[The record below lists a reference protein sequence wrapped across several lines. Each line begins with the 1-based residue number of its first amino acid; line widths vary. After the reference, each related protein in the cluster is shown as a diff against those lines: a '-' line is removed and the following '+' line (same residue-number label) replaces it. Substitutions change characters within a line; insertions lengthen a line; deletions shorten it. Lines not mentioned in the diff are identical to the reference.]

1 MKTFI
6 YLPLIAL
13 IILTGCKS
21 NKFTTQ
27 RYTNYGHASH
37 KKSTNEKIVVQK
49 TVPAEITQ
57 PTVQIEVVEAKVE
70 KKSVTP
76 VTLIAS
82 GFSTLR
88 ETFLKPERKVY
99 DLSINKE
106 ESFATEE
113 IVEADDSKTTIK
125 SQKLVK
131 EKVKREGFIGSA
143 FATALWIIL
152 VVIFIVLIIF
162 VLSAVF

>member
-37 KKSTNEKIVVQK
+37 KNRIVQNEKAIVKINKIETNE
-49 TVPAEITQ
+49 TVEAEIVK
-57 PTVQIEVVEAKVE
+57 PT
-70 KKSVTP
+70 STP

-88 ETFLKPERKVY
+88 QTFLKPEHKVY
-99 DLSINKE
+99 DLSAQKH
-106 ESFATEE
+106 ESLATEE
-113 IVEADDSKTTIK
+113 TSKVEDSKTTIS
-125 SQKLVK
+125 SQKTVK

>member
-27 RYTNYGHASH
+27 RYTNYGHANH
-37 KKSTNEKIVVQK
+37 KKSTNERVVVQK
-49 TVPAEITQ
+49 TIPAETIQ
-57 PTVQIEVVEAKVE
+57 PTIQTEVVESKVE
-70 KKSVTP
+70 KTSVTP

-88 ETFLKPERKVY
+88 ETFLKPEHKGY
-99 DLSINKE
+99 DLSVNKE
-106 ESFATEE
+106 ETFAAEE
-113 IVEADDSKTTIK
+113 TAKVDNSKTTVS
-125 SQKLVK
+125 SQKTVK

>member
-37 KKSTNEKIVVQK
+37 KKSTNERVAAQK
-49 TVPAEITQ
+49 TIPAETTE
-57 PTVQIEVVEAKVE
+57 PRVQTEVVEAKVE
-70 KKSVTP
+70 KTSVTP

-99 DLSINKE
+99 DLNANTNESVTKE
-106 ESFATEE
+106 ETLNAE
-113 IVEADDSKTTIK
+113 DSKTTVK
-125 SQKLVK
+125 SQKQVK
-131 EKVKREGFIGSA
+131 EKVKRDGFIGSA
-143 FATALWIIL
+143 FATALWIVL
-152 VVIFIVLIIF
+152 VVIFIILIIF
-162 VLSAVF
+162 ILSAVF

>member
-27 RYTNYGHASH
+27 RYTNYGHASQ
-37 KKSTNEKIVVQK
+37 KKSTNERVVAQK
-49 TVPAEITQ
+49 TIPAEKIQ
-57 PTVQIEVVEAKVE
+57 PTAPTEIVEAKVE
-70 KKSVTP
+70 KTPVTP

-88 ETFLKPERKVY
+88 ETFLKPDRKVY
-99 DLSINKE
+99 DLNSNTAESVTAE
-106 ESFATEE
+106 ET
-113 IVEADDSKTTIK
+113 VYADDSKTTVR
-125 SQKLVK
+125 SQKAVK